1 MNETASATVSPCTCA
16 ICGYHT
22 ERPAP
27 HELGTV
33 RGNTPRF
40 MEQEFTIWKCPR
52 CGSLHSL
59 GTVDYADIY
68 HDYPLNQR
76 RLDIFARGTLRNL
89 RRRLEKGGLRK
100 TDRIL
105 DYGCGN
111 GVLLQYLADCGYT
124 HLTGYDPYVPQYSTL
139 PAANDGFDAVI
150 LNDTLE
156 HTHDPRGLFAEV
168 LALVRPGGLFYAG
181 TADSDGVTDMS
192 DLDPHIMRLH
202 QPYHRVIFN
211 QQALLELG
219 REHGLE
225 TIQSW
230 RRSYMDTAWPF
241 ASYRFLDEFNAALGH
256 DMARALD
263 PSAGKIMLSHPGL
276 WFWALFGYVF
286 PSAYE
291 PAALWRKPV
300 T

>member
-1 MNETASATVSPCTCA
+1 MNDNTRLPACTCA

-22 ERPAP
+22 DHADPAD
-27 HELGTV
+27 LGTV

-40 MEQEFTIWKCPR
+40 LDQTFTLWKCPH
-52 CGSLHSL
+52 CASLHSL
-59 GTVDYADIY
+59 GDVDYADIY
-68 HDYPLNQR
+68 SDYPLNHR

-111 GVLLQYLADCGYT
+111 GILLKYLAQCGYT
-124 HLTGYDPYVPQYSTL
+124 ALTGYDPYVPAFAQAPQAGTV
-139 PAANDGFDAVI
+139 FDAVI
-150 LNDTLE
+150 FNDTLE
-156 HTHDPRGLFAEV
+156 HTHDPRGLLAAV
-168 LALVRPGGLFYAG
+168 LTLVKPGGLLYAG
-181 TADSDGVTDMS
+181 TADSDGVDDMGR
-192 DLDPHIMRLH
+192 LAPHIMRLH

-211 QQALLELG
+211 QRALHAMG
-219 REHGLE
+219 TAQGLE
-225 TIQSW
+225 TVQAW

-241 ASYRFLDEFNAALGH
+241 ASYRFLDAFNAALGH

-263 PSAGKIMLSHPGL
+263 PAAGKIMATHPTL
-276 WFWALFGYVF
+276 WFWAVFGYAF

-291 PAALWRKPV
+291 PAVLWRKPA
-300 T
+300 